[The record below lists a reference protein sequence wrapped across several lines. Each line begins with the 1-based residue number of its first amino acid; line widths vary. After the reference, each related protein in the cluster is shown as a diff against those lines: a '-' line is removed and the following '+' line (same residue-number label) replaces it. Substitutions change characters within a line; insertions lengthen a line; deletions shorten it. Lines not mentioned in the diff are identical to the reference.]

1 MVSHLILA
9 IPALKHQVNLII
21 SISICTHKSN
31 GTKRDLT
38 KRDIIENKLPFKY
51 TRKFLRV
58 LYNTNKPSTIKLIIR
73 FLD

>member
-38 KRDIIENKLPFKY
+38 KRDIIENKLPS
-51 TRKFLRV
+51 
-58 LYNTNKPSTIKLIIR
+58 NTLGNSSEYFTILIS
-73 FLD
+73 LQQSN